1 MRTDGLSTQVAC
13 RVLGVSES
21 GFYAWRSRLPS
32 ARSIR
37 HAWLTDIIHH
47 IHQQSRGTYGAP
59 RVHAELRLAQGITV
73 GHNAVAMLM
82 KRAGLAG
89 LSGNRSPRRRIR
101 PVDTPADLVDRK
113 FARFEPDQ
121 LWVTDITEHPT
132 REGKV
137 YCAVVLDVFSRRVV
151 GWSIDNSATSGLVT
165 SALGMA
171 IRNRQPHPGT
181 VIHSDQGTQFT
192 SWAFTQRAHD
202 SGLVPSMGTVGD
214 CFDNALIEAFWAR
227 MQVELLDRKRWRTRI
242 ELANAIFEYL
252 EIFHNRQRR
261 HTALDMLTPTEYENT
276 YYHNRTV
283 TPLIQVS

>member
-89 LSGNRSPRRRIR
+89 LRGNRSPRRRIR

-181 VIHSDQGTQFT
+181 VIHSDQGTDLFT
-192 SWAFTQRAHD
+192 YSSLDKLA
-202 SGLVPSMGTVGD
+202 
-214 CFDNALIEAFWAR
+214 
-227 MQVELLDRKRWRTRI
+227 VELVA
-242 ELANAIFEYL
+242 LAKANQHRL
-252 EIFHNRQRR
+252 
-261 HTALDMLTPTEYENT
+261 
-276 YYHNRTV
+276 
-283 TPLIQVS
+283 S